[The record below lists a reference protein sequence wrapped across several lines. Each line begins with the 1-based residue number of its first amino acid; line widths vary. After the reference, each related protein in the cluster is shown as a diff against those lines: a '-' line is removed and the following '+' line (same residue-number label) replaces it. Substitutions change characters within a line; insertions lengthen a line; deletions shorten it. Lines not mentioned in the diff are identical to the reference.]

1 MILFREVYIC
11 NIKYISKSSF
21 SNLVNNERMGRMLK
35 RKGVLLLS
43 IVLLITTLANIP
55 STLVNANQVVSTSI
69 KLGETYYDSISN
81 KNDEKWYQFTTTEAG
96 SFSLEFIKS
105 TIEKN
110 EWQVELYDADKDLI
124 CSHYTSEDSE
134 LTTGEYGYAAGT
146 YYIRVLVPYPSLWYS
161 SSQYGIKINF
171 QATDYWEK
179 EKKNKSFDQSNSL
192 IINKSYQGNLYTNK
206 DEDYYRFKLTSAGY
220 FNIQFDKVS
229 NSASEWCIEIY
240 DSDRDL
246 ITKYITQDSNKM
258 TTSNFGFAKGTYYV
272 KVYAP
277 YNYLYYNS
285 SNYALKVNFKKSSAW
300 ESEKNNSIQS
310 ADKLT
315 LEKSKINYTGSMS
328 GLLHKQNDVDYYKVI
343 VTKTAKLTLSFKHDY
358 VEGGQWKVT
367 LCKKDGTVLSS
378 VENKTASSK
387 LSKTLSKG
395 TYYIKVEA
403 NYSSLYY
410 SSQQYKLT
418 ATYK

>member
-1 MILFREVYIC
+1 
-11 NIKYISKSSF
+11 
-21 SNLVNNERMGRMLK
+21 MLK
-35 RKGVLLLS
+35 KKGALLILVVLLC
-43 IVLLITTLANIP
+43 TTLANIQN
-55 STLVNANQVVSTSI
+55 TLANANQVDSTSI
-69 KLGETYYDSISN
+69 KLGEIYYDSIAN

-105 TIEKN
+105 TMEKN

-124 CSHYTSEDSE
+124 CSYYTTTDSK
-134 LTTGEYGYAAGT
+134 LTTREYGYAAGT
-146 YYIRVLVPYPSLWYS
+146 YYVKVLVPYPSLWYS

-171 QATDYWEK
+171 QATDSCEQEK
-179 EKKNKSFDQSNSL
+179 ENKSFDQSNL
-192 IINKSYQGNLYTNK
+192 VTLNKSYQGNLYTNK
-206 DEDYYRFKLTSAGY
+206 DEDYYKFKLTSAGY

-229 NSASEWCIEIY
+229 NSANEWCFEIY

-246 ITKYITQDSNKM
+246 IAKYLTQDTNKM
-258 TTSNFGFAKGTYYV
+258 TTSNYGFAKGTYYI
-272 KVYAP
+272 KVYTP
-277 YNYLYYNS
+277 YSSLYYNA
-285 SNYALKVNFKKSSAW
+285 SNYSLKVNFKKSSAW
-300 ESEKNNSIQS
+300 ESEKNNSINS

-315 LEKSKINYTGSMS
+315 VTKSKTSYTGSMS
-328 GLLHKQNDVDYYKVI
+328 GLLHNKNDIDYYKVTI
-343 VTKTAKLTLSFKHDY
+343 TKKAKLTLSFKHDY

-378 VENKTASSK
+378 VENKTATSK
-387 LSKTLSKG
+387 FSKTLSKG

-403 NYSSLYY
+403 NYSSLYH